1 MPRKI
6 IELNYMPKL
15 VNVDCRV
22 ACAEGEVV
30 NDGGLNLNP
39 THGCGDLRNNL
50 LGDILPLHILSAGVG
65 GANWGV

>member
-6 IELNYMPKL
+6 IELNDMPKL

-30 NDGGLNLNP
+30 KERRLNLDP
-39 THGCGDLRNNL
+39 THSSGDLGNYL